1 MDTGGAYLPRTPK
14 LDVDEEAYWKAVD
27 GAKIEG
33 FVFDDLCVP
42 SIHFVSSSV
51 KKFDEEIK

>member
-1 MDTGGAYLPRTPK
+1 MQCVDTGGAYVYSRTPK
-14 LDVDEEAYWKAVD
+14 LDVDEEAALRKAVD

-42 SIHFVSSSV
+42 SNSFCYSSV
-51 KKFDEEIK
+51 KKI